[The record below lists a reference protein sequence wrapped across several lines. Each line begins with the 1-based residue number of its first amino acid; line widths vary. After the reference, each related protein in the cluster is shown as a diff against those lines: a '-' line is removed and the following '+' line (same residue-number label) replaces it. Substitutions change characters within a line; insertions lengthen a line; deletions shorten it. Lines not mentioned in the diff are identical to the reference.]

1 MIRNVKDFL
10 VLNDEEKKEFLIP
23 YISAAINNIN
33 YIDFDFDKIYYLV
46 LNYLTNTENKKINK
60 KLINIIVKEAVNANI
75 KSVISN
81 NTLDTV
87 NSYINNNFNSNKLD
101 NLIKLEDFFNKY
113 NISIKDS
120 DIPILV
126 EKNNYL
132 KNSLNSIIN
141 NNNISELFNNS
152 TLISIIEM
160 FAIIQGIEIDD
171 FNYSCEEYYNNLDN
185 NSIDPIDTYLND
197 ISKYKLLS
205 SEEEIELA
213 KKIANGD
220 EEAKRLFIKS
230 NLRLVVSIAK
240 RYTNTGAQLQDLIQ
254 EGNIGLI
261 EAVDRFDYT
270 LGYKFSTYA
279 IWWIKQTIRHFLAK
293 HMRNISV
300 AYNINDKITKI
311 KKYQIEFYIKNG
323 REASIKELS
332 EHFSVSEK
340 RIEEIIVFA
349 QDTVSLDQNIK
360 DNESITL
367 GDSVT
372 DNNSISPE
380 DYAFHEKLKDD
391 IEILLSI
398 LNERERQIIIRRF
411 GLDGNNS
418 STLAEI
424 GKEYNLTRERIRQI
438 ENSALKKLY
447 KDANDKKLYNYY
459 RN

>member
-33 YIDFDFDKIYYLV
+33 YIDFDFDRIYYLV
-46 LNYLTNTENKKINK
+46 LNYLNNTENKKINK

-87 NSYINNNFNSNKLD
+87 NSYINNNFNSNNLD

-120 DIPILV
+120 DIPLLV
-126 EKNNYL
+126 EKNNCL

-185 NSIDPIDTYLND
+185 NSIDSIDTYLNE

-240 RYTNTGAQLQDLIQ
+240 RYKNTGAQLQDLIQ

-360 DNESITL
+360 DNENITL

-398 LNERERQIIIRRF
+398 LNERERQIITRRF